1 MYKLLDRTHL
11 YVLAAIRKAQSE
23 HNTETKVVRF
33 RYTGFK
39 LHNPHPLS
47 LEKHEAL
54 LKESVTK

>member
-1 MYKLLDRTHL
+1 MYKLHRAI
-11 YVLAAIRKAQSE
+11 LAAMHNAQSE

>member
-1 MYKLLDRTHL
+1 MHN
-11 YVLAAIRKAQSE
+11 AQSE